1 MEAPN
6 PLQIVFGQRRGW
18 SLFVLLCILGSA
30 VLVGSA
36 DWPWIPT
43 YGDGFWVLLLATKL
57 GLVLTV
63 GGLLAFASGLTVEFL
78 VGSTVTA
85 HPTSLFS
92 QLPPFHVVFPC
103 PTCRGVRR
111 PPRFLC

>member
-6 PLQIVFGQRRGW
+6 PLQIVFGQRCGW

-30 VLVGSA
+30 VLVGSM
-36 DWPWIPT
+36 DWPWIPAC
-43 YGDGFWVLLLATKL
+43 GDSFGVLLLAAKL
-57 GLVLTV
+57 GVVLTI
-63 GGLLAFASGLTVEFL
+63 GSLLAFASGLTAEFL

-92 QLPPFHVVFPC
+92 QLPPVHNVFPF

-111 PPRFLC
+111 PPRSLC